1 MGSVW
6 GYDVPFGVTVSLW
19 GRDVSLWG
27 HYVSLWGHYEPYGV
41 GMCLC
46 GVMMRPLGSLCL
58 CGVMMC
64 PYGVVMCLYGVVMC
78 PMGSLWGYDVPCGV
92 SVSLWGHYVSLWGDD
107 VPHRVIMGL

>member
-1 MGSVW
+1 MGSLCLYGVVMCPMGSVW

-58 CGVMMC
+58 YGVMIC
-64 PYGVVMCLYGVVMC
+64 PY
-78 PMGSLWGYDVPCGV
+78 GV
-92 SVSLWGHYVSLWGDD
+92 SVSLWGRDM
-107 VPHRVIMGL
+107 PHGVIMGL